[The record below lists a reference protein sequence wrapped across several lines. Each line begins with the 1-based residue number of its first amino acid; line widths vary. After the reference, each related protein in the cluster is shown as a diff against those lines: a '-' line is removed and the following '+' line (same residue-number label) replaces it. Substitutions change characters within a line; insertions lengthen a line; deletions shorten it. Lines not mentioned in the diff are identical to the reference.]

1 MSRKIAN
8 VLLFNSIKSQD
19 SSDGIYSIKI
29 GNLAALTNYNSHD
42 YRKLK
47 IALLMLVKT
56 PIEWNIFDEKI
67 EEQISWGVSGFLASV
82 LVKKQGLLE
91 YSYSPHFLQIILEPR
106 KYALIN
112 LEESLQFTSQYSI
125 CLYENCVRY
134 VGVGQTPWWKI
145 EDLKRLTGAYDNL
158 YRNFEDF
165 KKRVL
170 DFSLKEINQKC
181 NINISMKIQNIHRKP
196 DSIKFT
202 IKKISKC
209 FSLDLNT
216 KLKSIFKLQKEEI
229 DKILDKFGLDKVEEK
244 VNYIINT
251 NSYKNQEIKS
261 LSSYLFSALENNYI
275 APETKTL
282 LNKPPQVQ
290 MYDAK
295 KNTNS
300 RAVDQ
305 AKLQDNIKE
314 IVIFVRNNIQTI
326 PVMYKD
332 LFVFS
337 IKNSAIYSKFIE
349 YNFDSDEIME
359 KLIMFYKSQWHT
371 LIPSKFWDLYYEK
384 I

>member
-8 VLLFNSIKSQD
+8 VLLFNSTKSKD
-19 SSDGIYSIKI
+19 SSNGIYNIKI
-29 GNLAALTNYNSHD
+29 GNLAALINYNSHD

-47 IALLMLVKT
+47 IALLMLLKT
-56 PIEWNIFDEKI
+56 PIEWNIFDEQI

-134 VGVGQTPWWKI
+134 AGVGQTPWWKI

-209 FSLDLNT
+209 FSLDLHT
-216 KLKSIFKLQKEEI
+216 KLKSIFNLQKEEI
-229 DKILDKFGLDKVEEK
+229 DKILDKFGTDKVEEK

-251 NSYKNQEIKS
+251 NAYKKQEIKS
-261 LSSYLFSALENNYI
+261 LSSYLFSALEKNYI
-275 APETKTL
+275 APEIKAP
-282 LNKPPQVQ
+282 LNKLPQVQ
-290 MYDAK
+290 MYDARK
-295 KNTNS
+295 FNNP
-300 RAVDQ
+300 RAIDQ
-305 AKLQDNIKE
+305 TKLQDNIKE
-314 IVIFVRNNIQTI
+314 IVIFVRNNIQTV

-349 YNFDSDEIME
+349 HQFDSDEIIQ
-359 KLIMFYKSQWHT
+359 KLIMFYKGQWHT
-371 LIPSKFWDLYYEK
+371 LIPSEFWDLCYEK
-384 I
+384 V